1 MLSFLASLTNTI
13 LAQTTGDNERYNLAV
28 YATGLQ
34 NDQPISTSLLTV
46 VQNKTITKLTGEGNY
61 RLIERSN
68 EFLRQIQNEQVM
80 QQSGEVADGQ
90 IAEIGAGLGAQKIC
104 VVSITIIEKYLYIA
118 TRIVD
123 VATKTS
129 YESGDAQVSN
139 YKSNNIPLLTQTLD
153 RALNNMM
160 AASIKTKAAPVTP
173 TIPSEKPKQAKT
185 TSDVPT
191 QQEAS
196 PKSDVTIQR
205 ETAPKSSDLSSD
217 SPAQTET
224 TPKSEKA
231 PSNVPTQPEMS
242 DVSSQQSGN
251 LTVAEVRAE
260 KERAR
265 TDARAEKEQA
275 RSEFKDGFKDYKKKV
290 IKEKGGFLEI
300 NSLAYKKYRSYK
312 ANMISGAVMLSIGT
326 GLFIGGI
333 TAQGIAGHDFHEFRR
348 VEFPDYDFDNFSYST
363 FEDYCINHSHPNYFY
378 DYDFD
383 HTLDGTAIYYY
394 DYALEAAIRADSYYI
409 SGTTVTFHRY
419 DFWEDNTDWT
429 GIWVAGL
436 PMMVTGLI
444 QLCCLNHPL
453 KKSYNY
459 YINGDQRTVSWQVT
473 PYYGGNNTFGA
484 GLSLR
489 F

>member
-1 MLSFLASLTNTI
+1 MKRIISKKTLLFLMLSFLASLTNTI

-205 ETAPKSSDLSSD
+205 ETASKSSDLSSD

-231 PSNVPTQPEMS
+231 PSNVPTQPERS

-260 KERAR
+260 KERA
-265 TDARAEKEQA
+265 EKEQA
-275 RSEFKDGFKDYKKKV
+275 SSEFKDGFKDYKKKV

-312 ANMISGAVMLSIGT
+312 ANMISGAVILSIGT
-326 GLFIGGI
+326 GFFIGGI
-333 TAQGIAGHDFHEFRR
+333 IAQGIAGHDEKVYKRA
-348 VEFPDYDFDNFSYST
+348 EFPDYDFDNFSYST
-363 FEDYCINHSHPNYFY
+363 FEDYCRNHSHPNYY
-378 DYDFD
+378 YDF
-383 HTLDGTAIYYY
+383 
-394 DYALEAAIRADSYYI
+394 ALEAAIRADSYYI

>member
-1 MLSFLASLTNTI
+1 MKRILSFSVFVLLIIYVLTGWNFLSAQNT
-13 LAQTTGDNERYNLAV
+13 GNNDRYNLAV

-34 NDQPISTSLLTV
+34 NDQPISSSLLTV

-153 RALNNMM
+153 KALNNMM
-160 AASIKTKAAPVTP
+160 AVSSKTKAAPVTP
-173 TIPSEKPKQAKT
+173 TTPAEKTKQAKT
-185 TSDVPT
+185 TSEVPT

-196 PKSDVTIQR
+196 PKPDVTIQQ
-205 ETAPKSSDLSSD
+205 ETAPKPSNLSSD
-217 SPAQTET
+217 FPAQTET
-224 TPKSEKA
+224 TPRVEKVS
-231 PSNVPTQPEMS
+231 SNVPTQSAISNVP
-242 DVSSQQSGN
+242 SQQSSN

-260 KERAR
+260 YNAY
-265 TDARAEKEQA
+265 
-275 RSEFKDGFKDYKKKV
+275 KDRV
-290 IKEKGGFLEI
+290 RKEKGGFLEV

-312 ANMISGAVMLSIGT
+312 ANMISGAVLFSVGA
-326 GLFIGGI
+326 GLFISV
-333 TAQGIAGHDFHEFRR
+333 AVDW
-348 VEFPDYDFDNFSYST
+348 
-363 FEDYCINHSHPNYFY
+363 YF
-378 DYDFD
+378 
-383 HTLDGTAIYYY
+383 
-394 DYALEAAIRADSYYI
+394 
-409 SGTTVTFHRY
+409 VV
-419 DFWEDNTDWT
+419 
-429 GIWVAGL
+429 IWAPGL
-436 PMMVTGLI
+436 AVMTTGLI

-453 KKSYNY
+453 KKSYQY
-459 YINGDQRTVSWQVT
+459 YINGDQKTAT
-473 PYYGGNNTFGA
+473 LNFHPYIGGNHTFGA
-484 GLSLR
+484 GLTLR